1 MTFRSPWLV
10 VARREYA
17 EGVRSKWFAFMCLLG
32 PVFFAAIIG
41 FTVWAQLR
49 GAGKTARL
57 VLVDGTREAIG
68 AQVAAKLEAG
78 KLGEG
83 QRFVVEIARSPAD
96 EGALTRR
103 IDAGELDGYLV
114 LPADATAGG
123 LVVYRGTNASSN
135 IDMAILE
142 HSLRA
147 AIVDV
152 RAHALGLSDAQTTAL
167 LAPVSF
173 DARQPAANGKEVTGG
188 AAFAVAYVVSLLLY
202 IGILLYGVTVMRA
215 VILEKSSRVMEV
227 VVSCAR
233 PWDLM
238 LGKVAGIGLLGLTQL
253 GVWIAIGALASTFKG
268 PILAR
273 FAGADAASIVL
284 PSVGVGQILCIVIF
298 FLGGYFLYSSI
309 FAAVGAANDSE
320 RDAQQAQMPVM
331 MVLVVATLCFP
342 IVSGAPRDPVAVVL
356 TTVPFFS
363 PVLMPMRLLLT
374 PVPAWQMG
382 LSLATLLGTIAL
394 SLWCAARIFRVGIL
408 MYGKRSTLRE
418 LVRWVKQS

>member
-1 MTFRSPWLV
+1 MASLPWVV

-17 EGVRSKWFAFMCLLG
+17 EGARSKWFVFMCLLG
-32 PVFFAAIIG
+32 PALFGAIIG

-57 VLVDGTREAIG
+57 VLVDASREEIG

-83 QRFVVEIARSPAD
+83 QRFTVELARAPAD
-96 EGALTRR
+96 DGALTRR
-103 IDAGELDGYLV
+103 IDAGDLDGYLV

-142 HSLRA
+142 HSLRT

-173 DARQPAANGKEVTGG
+173 DARQPTANGKEVNGG

-202 IGILLYGVTVMRA
+202 IGILLYGVTVMRS

-238 LGKVAGIGLLGLTQL
+238 VGKVAGIGLLGLTQL
-253 GVWIAIGALASTFKG
+253 AVWIAIVALASTFKG
-268 PILAR
+268 ALLTR
-273 FAGADAASIVL
+273 FAGADSASIVL
-284 PSVGVGQILCIVIF
+284 PSVGVGQILCIVLF

-342 IVSGAPRDPVAVVL
+342 VVSGAPRDPAAVVL
-356 TTVPFFS
+356 TTIPFFS
-363 PVLMPMRLLLT
+363 PVLMPMRALLT
-374 PVPAWQMG
+374 PVPAWQMA
-382 LSLATLLGTIAL
+382 LSLATLLGTIVL
-394 SLWCAARIFRVGIL
+394 SLWCAARIYRVGIL

-418 LVRWVKQS
+418 LVRWVRED

>member
-1 MTFRSPWLV
+1 MARIPWIV
-10 VARREYA
+10 VARREYT
-17 EGVRSKWFAFMCLLG
+17 EGARSRWFVFMCLLG
-32 PVFFAAIIG
+32 PVLFAAIIG
-41 FTVWAQLR
+41 FSIWAQLR

-57 VLVDGTREAIG
+57 VLVDGTRDAIG
-68 AQVAAKLEAG
+68 SQVAAKLEAG
-78 KLGEG
+78 KLGES
-83 QRFVVEIARSPAD
+83 QRFTVELASSPAD
-96 EGALTRR
+96 DGALTRR
-103 IDAGELDGYLV
+103 IDAGSLDGYLV

-142 HSLRA
+142 HSLRT

-152 RAHALGLSDAQTTAL
+152 RAHSLGLSDAQTTAL

-173 DARQPAANGKEVTGG
+173 DARQPTANGREVNGG

-202 IGILLYGVTVMRA
+202 IGILLYGVTVMRS

-253 GVWIAIGALASTFKG
+253 AVWIAIVALASSFKG
-268 PILAR
+268 AILSR
-273 FAGADAASIVL
+273 FAGADSASIVL
-284 PSVGVGQILCIVIF
+284 PSVGVGQILCIVLF
-298 FLGGYFLYSSI
+298 FLGGYFLYSSV

-342 IVSGAPRDPVAVVL
+342 VVSGAPRDPAAVVL
-356 TTVPFFS
+356 TTIPFFS
-363 PVLMPMRLLLT
+363 PVLMPMRALLT
-374 PVPAWQMG
+374 PVPAWQMA
-382 LSLATLLGTIAL
+382 LSLATLLGTIVV
-394 SLWCAARIFRVGIL
+394 SLWCAARIYRVGIL

-418 LVRWVKQS
+418 LLRWVRED